1 MKSILNR
8 LQYANMKIKSEW
20 GRLNRVI
27 MHSPGTE
34 ITYAMFAPKPFL
46 FERPF
51 NYSIAKQEHKNLQSV
66 LEENGVRVDILEDL
80 IVNEAEKNP
89 SFRRKL
95 EEKVLSLVNFYG
107 TSESMSNARQD
118 MEKNIGYVDSLSL
131 FQALIMEPS
140 IDLKEYIAG
149 IQYPRVYS
157 NLPLANLYFMRD
169 QQAVSSGALI
179 GNMRMQQRRK
189 ETDITSFV
197 FGEILGAKIKRI
209 NSGFFE
215 GGDFMPAESFCLI
228 GTGNRTNETGALE
241 AMNSGILDFDRIVII
256 SNPVYGFMDGHDIM
270 VNMHLDTYFNI
281 PAAGIV
287 ITSVELAKSAR
298 AIVYTR
304 NSEGNYSEDLITTLY
319 EFMKNEGY
327 NFIDLGISEQLS
339 YSSNFLTVSDGKII
353 AIDSSRVIEKLLSED
368 VFDNPTREHIVR
380 DIQLRKGKMF
390 PDSRNVK
397 DSGIDVIKVDLSEIT
412 GGYGGAHCMTSS
424 VDRI

>member
-1 MKSILNR
+1 
-8 LQYANMKIKSEW
+8 MKIKSEW

-27 MHSPGTE
+27 MHRPGTE
-34 ITYAMFAPKPFL
+34 ITYAMLAPKPFL

-51 NYSIAKQEHKNLQSV
+51 NYSIAKREHENLQTV
-66 LEENGVRVDILEDL
+66 LEENGVHVDILEDL
-80 IVNEAEKNP
+80 IVNGAEKNS

-95 EEKVLSLVNFYG
+95 EEKILSLVNFYG
-107 TSESMSNARQD
+107 TSESMENARKD

-140 IDLKEYIAG
+140 IDLKEYVAG

-169 QQAVSSGALI
+169 QQAVSSGVLI
-179 GNMRMQQRRK
+179 GNMKMQQRKK

-197 FGEILGAKIKRI
+197 FREILDAKIKRI

-215 GGDFMPAESFCLI
+215 GGDFMPAGDFCLI
-228 GTGNRTNETGALE
+228 GTGNRTNEAGAEE
-241 AMNSGILDFDRIVII
+241 AMNSGIFDFDRIVII
-256 SNPVYGFMDGHDIM
+256 SNPIYSFMDGHDIM

-281 PAAGIV
+281 PAAGTV
-287 ITSVELAKSAR
+287 ITSVELAKSAQ
-298 AIVYTR
+298 AKVYVR
-304 NSEGNYSEDLITTLY
+304 NSGNTYTEDSKTTLY
-319 EFMKNEGY
+319 QFMKDEGY

-353 AIDSSRVIEKLLSED
+353 AIDSSRVIEKLLAEN
-368 VFDNPTREHIVR
+368 VFDSSTRDRIIK

-390 PDSRNVK
+390 PDSREIRE
-397 DSGIDVIKVDLSEIT
+397 SGVDVIKIDLSEIT
-412 GGYGGAHCMTSS
+412 GGYGGAHCMTSTIE
-424 VDRI
+424 RT

>member
-1 MKSILNR
+1 
-8 LQYANMKIKSEW
+8 MKIKSEW

-27 MHSPGTE
+27 MHRPGTE
-34 ITYAMFAPKPFL
+34 ITYAMLAPKPFL

-51 NYSIAKQEHKNLQSV
+51 NYSIAKREHENLQTV
-66 LEENGVRVDILEDL
+66 LEENGVHVDILEDL
-80 IVNEAEKNP
+80 IVNGAEKNS

-95 EEKVLSLVNFYG
+95 EEKILSLVNFYG
-107 TSESMSNARQD
+107 TSESMENARKD

-140 IDLKEYIAG
+140 IDLKEYVAG

-169 QQAVSSGALI
+169 QQAVSSGVLI
-179 GNMRMQQRRK
+179 GNMKMQQRKK

-197 FGEILGAKIKRI
+197 FREILDAKIKRI

-215 GGDFMPAESFCLI
+215 GGDFMPAGDFCLI
-228 GTGNRTNETGALE
+228 GTGNRTNEAGAEE
-241 AMNSGILDFDRIVII
+241 AMNSGIFDFDRIVII
-256 SNPVYGFMDGHDIM
+256 SNPIYSFMDGHDIM

-281 PAAGIV
+281 PAAGTV
-287 ITSVELAKSAR
+287 ITSVELAKSAQAR
-298 AIVYTR
+298 VYVR
-304 NSEGNYSEDLITTLY
+304 NSGNTYTEDSKTTLY
-319 EFMKNEGY
+319 QFMKDEGY

-353 AIDSSRVIEKLLSED
+353 AIDSSRVIEKLLAEN
-368 VFDNPTREHIVR
+368 VFDSSTRDRIIK

-390 PDSRNVK
+390 PDSREIRE
-397 DSGIDVIKVDLSEIT
+397 SGVDVIKIDLSEIT
-412 GGYGGAHCMTSS
+412 GGYGGAHCMTSTIE
-424 VDRI
+424 RT

>member
-1 MKSILNR
+1 
-8 LQYANMKIKSEW
+8 MKIKSEW

-27 MHSPGTE
+27 MHRPGTE
-34 ITYAMFAPKPFL
+34 ITYAMLAPKPFL

-51 NYSIAKQEHKNLQSV
+51 NYSIAKREHENLQTV
-66 LEENGVRVDILEDL
+66 LEENGVHVDILEDL
-80 IVNEAEKNP
+80 IVNEAEKNS

-95 EEKVLSLVNFYG
+95 EEKILSLVNFYG
-107 TSESMSNARQD
+107 TSESMENARKD

-140 IDLKEYIAG
+140 IDLKEYVAG

-169 QQAVSSGALI
+169 QQAVSSGVLI
-179 GNMRMQQRRK
+179 GNMKMQQRKK

-197 FGEILGAKIKRI
+197 FREILDAKIKRI

-215 GGDFMPAESFCLI
+215 GGDFMPAGDFCLI
-228 GTGNRTNETGALE
+228 GTGNRTNEAGAEE
-241 AMNSGILDFDRIVII
+241 AMNSGIFDFDRIVII
-256 SNPVYGFMDGHDIM
+256 SNPIYSFMDGHDIM

-281 PAAGIV
+281 PAAGTV
-287 ITSVELAKSAR
+287 ITSVELAKSAQ
-298 AIVYTR
+298 AKVYVR
-304 NSEGNYSEDLITTLY
+304 NSGNTYTEDSKTTLY
-319 EFMKNEGY
+319 QFMKDEGY

-353 AIDSSRVIEKLLSED
+353 AIDSSRVIEKLLAEN
-368 VFDNPTREHIVR
+368 VFNSSTRDRIIK

-390 PDSRNVK
+390 PDSREIRE
-397 DSGIDVIKVDLSEIT
+397 SGVDVIKIDLSEIT
-412 GGYGGAHCMTSS
+412 GGYGGAHCMTSTIE
-424 VDRI
+424 RT